1 MVHVLSPLIL
11 GGHLQQKDVAKG
23 DTHDCFHLVFGRN
36 GLIGMNMRVIWAGHV
51 VWYEAIHWM
60 GEAISFVVYV
70 MSTQQFKVDWSFALA
85 YCWLEASKRHP
96 WLNLFLAR

>member
-1 MVHVLSPLIL
+1 MHVLSPLIL

-51 VWYEAIHWM
+51 V
-60 GEAISFVVYV
+60 
-70 MSTQQFKVDWSFALA
+70 
-85 YCWLEASKRHP
+85 
-96 WLNLFLAR
+96 